1 MQAWRP
7 RWSAIRASR
16 MPRSPTIRK
25 RCRRLCAFSSAAS
38 QRAPNDKRISINKRR
53 EPFMSIFSPSR
64 HRLALAVLTVVIIA
78 GLGTFGAIRVDA
90 SAPAQAAPTIVPEVD
105 VAAVIQKTIT
115 DWQTYSGRL
124 EAVEKVAV
132 RPQVSGTIVSVN
144 FKDGAL
150 VKKGD
155 TLFVIDPRPYQA
167 EVDRTAAQLAAAQ
180 AQRQYAQTDW
190 ERAQRLIG
198 DNAIAKRNY
207 DEKQNSSRS
216 ADANVKAAQAALE
229 AAQINLGYTKV
240 TAPVSGRVS
249 RAEITL
255 GNVVS
260 AGAGAPALTTLV
272 SVSPIY
278 ASFDADEQ
286 TYLQYI
292 SRVKNSGKVPVE
304 LGLANESGYS
314 RSGVIDSVDNRLD
327 TSSGTIR
334 VRARFDNADG
344 TLVPGLYAR
353 VKVSGSA
360 PHPALLIDDAAIGT
374 DQDKKFVLVDDKS
387 DKVAYREVQIGH
399 LQGNL
404 RVITGGLLN
413 GERIVVSGTQRVR
426 PGEQIKAH
434 VVPMTG
440 G

>member
-1 MQAWRP
+1 MSLLP
-7 RWSAIRASR
+7 LK
-16 MPRSPTIRK
+16 RS
-25 RCRRLCAFSSAAS
+25 
-38 QRAPNDKRISINKRR
+38 
-53 EPFMSIFSPSR
+53 
-64 HRLALAVLTVVIIA
+64 RLAIAAAAVVVIA
-78 GLGTFGAIRVDA
+78 GLGTLGAMRVDA
-90 SAPAQAAPTIVPEVD
+90 RSEPAVAAAPLTEVD
-105 VAAVIQKTIT
+105 VANVVQKTIT
-115 DWQTYSGRL
+115 DWQAYSGRL
-124 EAVEKVAV
+124 EAIDKVDI
-132 RPQVSGTIVSVN
+132 RPQVPGTIVAVN

-155 TLFVIDPRPYQA
+155 VLFVIDPRPYQA
-167 EVDRTAAQLAAAQ
+167 EVDRAAAQVAAAQ
-180 AQRQYAQTDW
+180 AQRLYAQTDW

-198 DNAIAKRNY
+198 DNAIAKRDY
-207 DEKQNSSRS
+207 DEKQNAARS

-292 SRVKNSGKVPVE
+292 SRVKNNGKVPVE

-344 TLVPGLYAR
+344 TLVPGLFAR
-353 VKVSGSA
+353 VKVGGSA
-360 PHPALLIDDAAIGT
+360 PHPALLIDDAAVGT
-374 DQDKKFVLVDDKS
+374 DQDKKFVLVVNKNNH
-387 DKVAYREVQIGH
+387 VVYREVQIGH

-404 RVITGGLLN
+404 RVVTGGLQN
-413 GERIVVSGTQRVR
+413 GERIVVNGTQRVR
-426 PGEQIKAH
+426 PGEQVKAH
-434 VVPMTG
+434 MVPMTG
-440 G
+440 GGDNPDDSVAQGQPARTKPQDNS

>member
-1 MQAWRP
+1 MSLLPLTR
-7 RWSAIRASR
+7 SKVAIAV
-16 MPRSPTIRK
+16 
-25 RCRRLCAFSSAAS
+25 AA
-38 QRAPNDKRISINKRR
+38 
-53 EPFMSIFSPSR
+53 
-64 HRLALAVLTVVIIA
+64 VVVIA
-78 GLGTFGAIRVDA
+78 GLGTLGALRVDDA
-90 SAPAQAAPTIVPEVD
+90 RAAVAAAPVMATEVD
-105 VAAVIQKTIT
+105 VATVLQKTIT

-124 EAVEKVAV
+124 EAVDKVDI
-132 RPQVSGTIVSVN
+132 RPQVPGTIVSVN

-167 EVDRTAAQLAAAQ
+167 EVDHAAAQLAAAQ
-180 AQRQYAQTDW
+180 ARRIYTQADW

-198 DNAIAKRNY
+198 DNAIAKRDF
-207 DEKQNSSRS
+207 DEKQNAARES
-216 ADANVKAAQAALE
+216 DANVKGAQAALE
-229 AAQINLGYTKV
+229 SAQINLGYTKIV
-240 TAPVSGRVS
+240 APVSGRVS

-260 AGAGAPALTTLV
+260 AGASAAPLTTLV

-292 SRVKNSGKVPVE
+292 SQVKNSGKVPVE

-314 RSGVIDSVDNRLD
+314 RSGTIDSVDNRLD

-344 TLVPGLYAR
+344 MLVPGLYAR
-353 VKVSGSA
+353 VKVGGSA
-360 PHPALLIDDAAIGT
+360 PHPALLIDDAAVGT
-374 DQDKKFVLVDDKS
+374 DQDKKFVFVVDKTDH
-387 DKVAYREVQIGH
+387 VAYREVSLGH

-404 RVITGGLLN
+404 RVVIGGLKS
-413 GERIVVSGTQRVR
+413 GDRIVVNGTQRVR
-426 PGEQIKAH
+426 PGDQIRAH
-434 VVPMTG
+434 MVPMTG
-440 G
+440 DDNGNDGSVAQTQTQTQTQARAKAQKDS

>member
-1 MQAWRP
+1 M
-7 RWSAIRASR
+7 RAVHAMRAHPDKQTNFNQSKR
-16 MPRSPTIRK
+16 ESVMSLLPLKRS
-25 RCRRLCAFSSAAS
+25 
-38 QRAPNDKRISINKRR
+38 
-53 EPFMSIFSPSR
+53 
-64 HRLALAVLTVVIIA
+64 RLAIAAAVVVVVA
-78 GLGTFGAIRVDA
+78 GLGTIGAMRVDA
-90 SAPAQAAPTIVPEVD
+90 RSDSAAAPAALTEVD
-105 VAAVIQKTIT
+105 VAAVLQKTIT
-115 DWQTYSGRL
+115 DWQSYSGRL
-124 EAVEKVAV
+124 EAIDKIDI
-132 RPQVSGTIVSVN
+132 RPQVPGTIVAVN

-155 TLFVIDPRPYQA
+155 VLFVIDPRPYQA

-180 AQRQYAQTDW
+180 AQKLYAQTDW
-190 ERAQRLIG
+190 ARAQRLIG
-198 DNAIAKRNY
+198 DNAIAKRDY
-207 DEKQNSSRS
+207 DEKQNASRS

-292 SRVKNSGKVPVE
+292 SQVKNSGKVPVE

-353 VKVSGSA
+353 VKVGGSA
-360 PHPALLIDDAAIGT
+360 PHPALLIDDSAIGT
-374 DQDKKFVLVDDKS
+374 DQDKKYVLVVDKN
-387 DKVAYREVQIGH
+387 DHVVYREVQIGH
-399 LQGNL
+399 RQGNL
-404 RVITGGLLN
+404 RVVTGGLQN
-413 GERIVVSGTQRVR
+413 GEQIVVNGTQRVR
-426 PGEQIKAH
+426 PGEQVKAH
-434 VVPMTG
+434 IVPMTG
-440 G
+440 GDAGRDDSVAQGQSARTNAQNNS